1 MALVK
6 FRAPAIPLPPAQYNR
21 DQFDEIFRALRL
33 YFNQLDSL
41 TPNQANSYRAD
52 NFFGGDLS
60 VDDATANFI
69 SALGAF
75 IEDVTTRTITNNYAK
90 LESILNNRIIS
101 KDVMASN
108 FYGGMLH
115 GDGRFISTPYNQFES
130 LVDQTAPNVA
140 TANALE
146 LEITN
151 FADTISIQGANDTEI
166 TFSEKGI
173 YFVSYSIQFKSTSN
187 EGEFI
192 DIWIR
197 YNGTDYP
204 QSNTRFYISPRK
216 NNNDPSY
223 LVAVTT
229 IAGDAVNDGDYV
241 EIMWRVSST
250 DVVIE
255 HLPAVTAS
263 PGVTPD
269 IPETPSAI
277 VQAAFI
283 SAQFPPAERV
293 APLSV
298 YSYGKLGSVTVL
310 TA

>member
-1 MALVK
+1 MALEK
-6 FRAPAIPLPPAQYNR
+6 FRAPAIPLPPDEYNR
-21 DQFDEIFRALRL
+21 QQFDEIFRALRI

-60 VDDATANFI
+60 VDDATAKFL
-69 SALGAF
+69 SALEAYVQAAA
-75 IEDVTTRTITNNYAK
+75 IKTLSTNFANTQS
-90 LESILNNRIIS
+90 LLNNRIIS
-101 KDVMASN
+101 KDVMAAN
-108 FYGGMLH
+108 FYGGMFH

-146 LEITN
+146 LEVTN
-151 FADTISIQGANDTEI
+151 FADTITIQGANDTEI
-166 TFSEKGI
+166 TFSEAGI
-173 YFVSYSIQFKSTSN
+173 YFITYSIQFKNNSN
-187 EGEFI
+187 DGEFI

-204 QSNTRFYISPRK
+204 QSNTRFYIPPRR
-216 NNNDPSY
+216 NNTDPSY

-250 DVVIE
+250 DVIIE

-263 PGVTPD
+263 AGVTPD

-277 VQAAFI
+277 VQASFI
-283 SAQFPPAERV
+283 SAQFPPAQKV

-298 YSYGKLGSVTVL
+298 YGYSELGSVTIL
-310 TA
+310 TT

>member
-1 MALVK
+1 MALEK
-6 FRAPAIPLPPAQYNR
+6 FRAPAIPLPPNEYNR
-21 DQFDEIFRALRL
+21 QQFDEIFRALRI
-33 YFNQLDSL
+33 YFNNLDSL
-41 TPNQANSYRAD
+41 TPNQADSYRAD

-60 VDDATANFI
+60 VDDATAKFI
-69 SALGAF
+69 NA
-75 IEDVTTRTITNNYAK
+75 IEAVVETATINTITNNYGK
-90 LESILNNRIIS
+90 IQSLLNNRIVS
-101 KDVMASN
+101 KDVMAAN
-108 FYGGMLH
+108 FYGGMFH

-146 LEITN
+146 LEVTN
-151 FADTISIQGANDTEI
+151 FADSISITGANDTRI

-173 YFVSYSIQFKSTSN
+173 YFVTYNIQFKSVSN
-187 EGEFI
+187 DGEFI

-197 YNGTDYP
+197 YNGNDYP
-204 QSNTRFYISPRK
+204 QSNTRFYIPPRR
-216 NNNDPSY
+216 NNTDPAY

-241 EIMWRVSST
+241 EIMWRVSNT
-250 DVVIE
+250 DVTIE

-277 VQAAFI
+277 VQASFI
-283 SAQFPPAERV
+283 SAQFPPGIKV

-298 YSYGKLGSVTVL
+298 YGYGQLGSVTI
-310 TA
+310 TIT

>member
-1 MALVK
+1 MALEK
-6 FRAPAIPLPPAQYNR
+6 FRAPAIPLPPNEYNR
-21 DQFDEIFRALRL
+21 QQFDEIFRALRI

-60 VDDATANFI
+60 VDDATAKFI
-69 SALGAF
+69 NAIEALVQNAT
-75 IEDVTTRTITNNYAK
+75 INTITSNFSK
-90 LESILNNRIIS
+90 TQSILNNRIAS

-108 FYGGMLH
+108 FYGGFFH
-115 GDGRFISTPYNQFES
+115 GDGRFIHTPYNQFES

-146 LEITN
+146 LEVTN
-151 FADTISIQGANDTEI
+151 FQDTISIQGANDTEI

-173 YFVSYSIQFKSTSN
+173 YFITYSLQFKNTSN

-197 YNGTDYP
+197 YNGNDYP
-204 QSNTRFYISPRK
+204 QSNTRFFISPRK

-250 DVVIE
+250 DVTLE

-263 PGVTPD
+263 AGVTPD

-283 SAQFPPAERV
+283 SAQFPPVDKV
-293 APLSV
+293 APLPV
-298 YSYGKLGSVTVL
+298 YGYGQLGSVTIL
-310 TA
+310 TT

>member
-1 MALVK
+1 MALEK
-6 FRAPAIPLPPAQYNR
+6 FRAPAIPLPPNEYNR
-21 DQFDEIFRALRL
+21 QQFDEIFRALRI
-33 YFNQLDSL
+33 YFNNLDSL
-41 TPNQANSYRAD
+41 TPNQADSYRAD

-60 VDDATANFI
+60 VDDATAKFI
-69 SALGAF
+69 NA
-75 IEDVTTRTITNNYAK
+75 IEAVVETATINTITNNYGK
-90 LESILNNRIIS
+90 IQSLLNNRIVS
-101 KDVMASN
+101 KDVMAAN
-108 FYGGMLH
+108 FYGGMFH

-146 LEITN
+146 LEVTN
-151 FADTISIQGANDTEI
+151 FADSISITGANDTQI

-173 YFVSYSIQFKSTSN
+173 YFITYSLQFKNVSN

-197 YNGTDYP
+197 YNGNDYP
-204 QSNTRFYISPRK
+204 QSNTRFYIPPRR
-216 NNNDPSY
+216 NNTDPAY

-241 EIMWRVSST
+241 EIMWRVSDT
-250 DVVIE
+250 DVTIE

-263 PGVTPD
+263 AGVTPD

-283 SAQFPPAERV
+283 SAQFPPTEKV

-298 YSYGKLGSVTVL
+298 YGYGQLGSVTIL
-310 TA
+310 TT

>member
-6 FRAPAIPLPPAQYNR
+6 FRAPAIPLPPNEYNR
-21 DQFDEIFRALRL
+21 SQFDEIFRALRL

-41 TPNQANSYRAD
+41 TPNQADSYRAD

-90 LESILNNRIIS
+90 LESILNNRIVS

-108 FYGGMLH
+108 FYGGFFH
-115 GDGRFISTPYNQFES
+115 GDGRFISTPYNQFQS

-146 LEITN
+146 LEVTN
-151 FADTISIQGANDTEI
+151 FTDTISIQGANDTEI

-173 YFVSYSIQFKSTSN
+173 YFVSYSIQFKNTSN
-187 EGEFI
+187 SGEFI

-197 YNGTDYP
+197 YNGNDYP
-204 QSNTRFYISPRK
+204 QTNTRFYIPPRR

-250 DVVIE
+250 DVVVE

-263 PGVTPD
+263 PGVTPN

-283 SAQFPPAERV
+283 SAQFPPPDRV

-298 YSYGKLGSVTVL
+298 YGYGALGSVTVL
-310 TA
+310 TV